1 MTSGVLSNAR
11 VIGANASVENRQSCV
26 SIRNLGFA
34 HHDRWLFR
42 GIDLEIACG
51 SFVAIVGPSGVGKTT
66 LLSCLC
72 GLLEPTEGQ
81 VMLRS
86 PSEDCFRPPQELR
99 SRSGIIFQQLQ
110 LARNLDLLTNVLCGR
125 LAHLSW
131 TRTLF
136 GFPDALRREAFDILS
151 DLDVGRDPWK
161 WVAELSGGEQQ
172 RVAVARALFQ
182 KPDFHFADEPVSSL
196 DSYYAGRVLGMLRQ
210 EARVRGCIVFC
221 VLHQAELIQRFA
233 DFALSLNP
241 QDPHAWKL
249 RQVAS
254 RPMEGAAS

>member
-1 MTSGVLSNAR
+1 MIFEASSNAR
-11 VIGANASVENRQSCV
+11 SSGENTAAGKRPTCV

-34 HHDRWLFR
+34 HQDRWLFR
-42 GIDLEIACG
+42 GIDLEIESG
-51 SFVAIVGPSGVGKTT
+51 SFIAIVGPSGVGKTT

-72 GLLEPTEGQ
+72 GLLQPTEGQ

-86 PSEDCFRPPQELR
+86 PSDESFRPPQELR

-131 TRTLF
+131 ARTFF

-151 DLDVGRDPWK
+151 DLDIGRDPWK

-196 DSYYAGRVLGMLRQ
+196 DSYYAGTSPG
-210 EARVRGCIVFC
+210 
-221 VLHQAELIQRFA
+221 H
-233 DFALSLNP
+233 
-241 QDPHAWKL
+241 
-249 RQVAS
+249 VAS
-254 RPMEGAAS
+254 GGKGPRLRCFLCASPGGAYPAFC